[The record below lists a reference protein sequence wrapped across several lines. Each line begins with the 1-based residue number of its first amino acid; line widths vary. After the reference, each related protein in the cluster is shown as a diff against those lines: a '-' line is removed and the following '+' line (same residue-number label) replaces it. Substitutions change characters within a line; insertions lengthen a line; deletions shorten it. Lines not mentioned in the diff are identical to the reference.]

1 MRDEEGF
8 ERFVAAR
15 WSTYFR
21 LALLLTASEPAAQDL
36 LQTTLEK
43 AYGAWPRISRIDA
56 PDAYVRTIMVNTLIS
71 SRRLAWRRHEVT
83 TDEPPERSDPLD
95 GSAERRVLD
104 HELLWP
110 LVCALPQRQRAVI
123 VLRYYEDLSEAEIA
137 EALGCA
143 VGTVKSTASDAM
155 RALRRGF
162 DAITVQG
169 SLGGVE
175 A

>member
-1 MRDEEGF
+1 MRDDEGF
-8 ERFVAAR
+8 EQFVAAR
-15 WSTYFR
+15 WSTYWR
-21 LALLLTASEPAAQDL
+21 LAFLLTASEQAAQDL

-43 AYGAWPRISRIDA
+43 AYGAWPRIARIDA
-56 PDAYVRTIMVNTLIS
+56 PDAYVRRIMVNSLTS

-83 TDEPPERSDPLD
+83 MDEPPERPDE
-95 GSAERRVLD
+95 SAERMVLD
-104 HELLWP
+104 HEVMWP

-155 RALRRGF
+155 RALRRGVG
-162 DAITVQG
+162 ALPALRP

-175 A
+175 S